1 MSDTHRPVALV
12 TGGAKRIGAA
22 IVADLAA
29 NGFAV
34 AIHANRSRAE
44 AEALAASIRS
54 GGGSAFAVHGDLTM
68 AHDVAAIVDS
78 AEAACGAPVRLLVNS
93 ASVFHKDSAQAPNPV
108 FWSAHFAVHVTAPAM
123 MAARMVE
130 RLDEKTEGLIVNI
143 IDQRVWRLT
152 PHFFSYTLS
161 KAALWTATQTMAM
174 AFAPHVRVNAIG
186 PGPILANERQNLA
199 DFQAQVDAVPLR
211 HAPDLAEF
219 GRTIRFLWAT
229 RSITG
234 QMIALDS
241 GQHLAWETPDV
252 LNGNE

>member
-1 MSDTHRPVALV
+1 MTSQNKPVALI

-22 IVADLAA
+22 IVDDLAA

-34 AIHANRSRAE
+34 AIHANRSRDAALRKVAE
-44 AEALAASIRS
+44 ITAKGGKAA
-54 GGGSAFAVHGDLTM
+54 AVFGDLT
-68 AHDVAAIVDS
+68 DVASVSAVIED
-78 AEAACGAPVRLLVNS
+78 AEAALGPVQILVNS
-93 ASVFHKDSAQAPNPV
+93 ASVFQKDTAQAPDMNQ
-108 FWSAHFAVHVTAPAM
+108 FDAHFAMHVKAPALL
-123 MAARMVE
+123 AARMVE
-130 RLDEKTEGLIVNI
+130 RLPAGQDGLIINV

-174 AFAPHVRVNAIG
+174 AFAPHIRVNAIG
-186 PGPILANERQNLA
+186 PGPTLPNERQDMA

-211 HAPDLAEF
+211 HAPALAEF
-219 GRTIRFLWAT
+219 GATVRYLWAAK
-229 RSITG
+229 SVTG

-252 LNGNE
+252 LNANE

>member
-1 MSDTHRPVALV
+1 MISQNKPVALI

-22 IVADLAA
+22 IVNDLAA

-34 AIHANRSRAE
+34 AIHANRSRDEAMRKVAE
-44 AEALAASIRS
+44 IIAKGGKAA
-54 GGGSAFAVHGDLTM
+54 AVFGDLTDS
-68 AHDVAAIVDS
+68 ANVSAIADQ
-78 AEAACGAPVRLLVNS
+78 AEAALGPVQILVNS
-93 ASVFHKDSAQAPNPV
+93 ASVFQKDTAQAPEMDQ
-108 FWSAHFAVHVTAPAM
+108 FDAHFAMHVKAPALL
-123 MAARMVE
+123 AARMVE
-130 RLDEKTEGLIVNI
+130 RLPEGVEGLIVNL

-174 AFAPHVRVNAIG
+174 AFAPQVRVNAIG
-186 PGPILANERQNLA
+186 PGPTLPNERQDMA

-219 GRTIRFLWAT
+219 GATVRYLWEAK
-229 RSITG
+229 SVTG

-252 LNGNE
+252 LNANE

>member
-1 MSDTHRPVALV
+1 MTSQKLPVALI

-22 IVADLAA
+22 IVNDLAVH
-29 NGFAV
+29 GFAV
-34 AIHANRSRAE
+34 AIHANRSRD
-44 AEALAASIRS
+44 EALRKVEEINAK
-54 GGGSAFAVHGDLTM
+54 GGRACAVFGDLT
-68 AHDVAAIVDS
+68 DS
-78 AEAACGAPVRLLVNS
+78 ANVGSIIDQAEAALGPVQILVNS
-93 ASVFHKDSAQAPNPV
+93 ASVFQKDSAAAPDV
-108 FWSAHFAVHVTAPAM
+108 AQFDAHFDVHVKAPALLS
-123 MAARMVE
+123 ARMVE
-130 RLDEKTEGLIVNI
+130 RLPQGSEGLIVNV

-186 PGPILANERQNLA
+186 PGPTLPNERQDMA

-211 HAPDLAEF
+211 HAPSLDEF
-219 GRTIRFLWAT
+219 GATVRYLWAAK
-229 RSITG
+229 SVTG

-252 LNGNE
+252 LNANE

>member
-1 MSDTHRPVALV
+1 MNSQNLPVALI

-22 IVADLAA
+22 IVDDLAA

-34 AIHANRSRAE
+34 AIHANRSRDEAKAKASEIISRGGRAVAVFGDLTDSGNVATIIDQAE
-44 AEALAASIRS
+44 AEL
-54 GGGSAFAVHGDLTM
+54 G
-68 AHDVAAIVDS
+68 
-78 AEAACGAPVRLLVNS
+78 PVQILVNS
-93 ASVFHKDSAQAPNPV
+93 ASVFQKDTALSLDLAQMD
-108 FWSAHFAVHVTAPAM
+108 AHFDVHVKAPALL
-123 MAARMVE
+123 AARLVQ
-130 RLDEKTEGLIVNI
+130 RLPEGTQGLIVNI

-186 PGPILANERQNLA
+186 PGPTLPNERQDMA

-211 HAPDLAEF
+211 HAPNLAEF
-219 GRTIRFLWAT
+219 GATVRYLWAAK
-229 RSITG
+229 SVTG

-252 LNGNE
+252 LNANE

>member
-1 MSDTHRPVALV
+1 MLHHNKPVALV

-22 IVADLAA
+22 IVNDLAA

-34 AIHANRSRAE
+34 AIHANTSLDNAGRMAAHIRSEGGA
-44 AEALAASIRS
+44 AAAVAGDLADAAASASIIDR
-54 GGGSAFAVHGDLTM
+54 
-68 AHDVAAIVDS
+68 AADTL
-78 AEAACGAPVRLLVNS
+78 GPVQLLVNC
-93 ASVFHKDSAQAPNPV
+93 ASVFKPDFAQTPDMAL
-108 FWSAHFAVHVTAPAM
+108 FDAHFAVHVKSPSVM
-123 MAARMVE
+123 SARMVE
-130 RLDEKTEGLIVNI
+130 RLPKGMPGLIVNV

-152 PHFFSYTLS
+152 PHFYTYTLS

-186 PGPILANERQNLA
+186 PGPTLANERQDPK

-211 HAPDLAEF
+211 HAPSLDEF
-219 GRTIRFLWAT
+219 GATVRYLWAAK
-229 RSITG
+229 SITG

-252 LNGNE
+252 LNANE

>member
-1 MSDTHRPVALV
+1 MNSQHRPVALI

-22 IVADLAA
+22 IVDNLAA

-34 AIHANRSRAE
+34 AIHANRSRD
-44 AEALAASIRS
+44 EALRKVAEVIAKGGRAA
-54 GGGSAFAVHGDLTM
+54 AVFGDLTDY
-68 AHDVAAIVDS
+68 ASVGAIIDQ
-78 AEAACGAPVRLLVNS
+78 AEAALGPVQILVNS
-93 ASVFHKDSAQAPNPV
+93 ASVFQKDTAQAPDHAQ
-108 FWSAHFAVHVTAPAM
+108 FDTHFGVHVKAPALL
-123 MAARMVE
+123 AARMVE
-130 RLDEKTEGLIVNI
+130 RLPAGFEGLIVNV

-174 AFAPHVRVNAIG
+174 AFAPQVRVNAIG
-186 PGPILANERQNLA
+186 PGPTLPNERQNLA

-211 HAPDLAEF
+211 HAPALSEF
-219 GRTIRFLWAT
+219 GATVRYLWEAK
-229 RSITG
+229 SVTG

-252 LNGNE
+252 LNANE

>member
-1 MSDTHRPVALV
+1 MNSQNKPVALI

-22 IVADLAA
+22 IVDDLAA

-34 AIHANRSRAE
+34 AIHANRSRD
-44 AEALAASIRS
+44 EALRKVADIIANSGKAA
-54 GGGSAFAVHGDLTM
+54 AVFGDLT
-68 AHDVAAIVDS
+68 DS
-78 AEAACGAPVRLLVNS
+78 ASVASIIDQAEVALGPVQILVNS
-93 ASVFHKDSAQAPNPV
+93 ASVFQKDSAQAPDMAQ
-108 FWSAHFAVHVTAPAM
+108 FDAHFAMHVKAPALL
-123 MAARMVE
+123 AARMVE
-130 RLDEKTEGLIVNI
+130 RLPAGQDGLIVNL

-161 KAALWTATQTMAM
+161 KAAMWTMTQTIAM

-186 PGPILANERQNLA
+186 PGPTLPNERQDIA

-211 HAPDLAEF
+211 HAPALSEF
-219 GRTIRFLWAT
+219 GATVRYLWAAK
-229 RSITG
+229 SVTG

-252 LNGNE
+252 LNANE